1 MRKVNS
7 QRTAAEKAAP
17 DYYEKWLEHMEERPS
32 TTDDC
37 ITPEAVYEAVLD
49 WAKHEYGIGP
59 GTRIL
64 RPFWPGRDY
73 QQEDY
78 GGDCVVIDNPP
89 FSIISQIVRW
99 YEARGVKYF
108 LFAPGL
114 TLFNV
119 AKDFDNVGHVII
131 HDSVEYQ
138 NGAKVAT
145 GFITNLSD
153 ALVHVSPQLNRAVL
167 ETQKQE
173 RSNNAQKARKRIAW
187 PDEIINAATLRMIA
201 PYTEL
206 KIGRNECARISKPDN
221 SQSTIYGGGMLVSE
235 RIAARIKAARA
246 EAAVKGAGRIAAR
259 AEAAAKGAEHIELSE
274 RERGIVRR
282 LSAKDGPR
290 QGTE

>member
-1 MRKVNS
+1 MSKINS
-7 QRTAAEKAAP
+7 QHTAAEKAAP
-17 DYYEKWLEHMEERPS
+17 DYYEKWLERARGKGGVERPL

-37 ITPEAVYEAVLD
+37 FTPEAVYEAVLD

-59 GTRIL
+59 DTRIL
-64 RPFWPGRDY
+64 RPFWPDGDY

-108 LFAPGL
+108 LFAPGMM
-114 TLFNV
+114 LFSV
-119 AKDFDNVGHVII
+119 IKSHADVGCVII
-131 HDSVEYQ
+131 HGSIEYL

-145 GFITNLSD
+145 GFVTNLSD
-153 ALVHVSPQLNRAVL
+153 ARVHVSPQLSRAVR
-167 ETQKQE
+167 EAQKQG
-173 RSNNAQKARKRIAW
+173 RPNNAQTARKRIAW
-187 PDEIINAATLRMIA
+187 PDEIISAATLKMIA

-206 KIGRNECARISKPDN
+206 KIGRDECARITKPDN
-221 SQSTIYGGGMLVSE
+221 TKTEIFGGGMLVSE
-235 RIAARIKAARA
+235 RIAAR
-246 EAAVKGAGRIAAR
+246 VKAAR

-274 RERGIVRR
+274 REREIVRR

-290 QGTE
+290 QDTK

>member
-17 DYYEKWLEHMEERPS
+17 DYYEKWLERARGKGGVERLLTP
-32 TTDDC
+32 DDYF
-37 ITPEAVYEAVLD
+37 TPEAVYEAVLD

-59 GTRIL
+59 DTRIL
-64 RPFWPGRDY
+64 RPFWPGGDY

-99 YEARGVKYF
+99 YEARGVRYF
-108 LFAPGL
+108 MFSPGL
-114 TLFNV
+114 TLFNLLKSHEDV
-119 AKDFDNVGHVII
+119 CYVII
-131 HDSVEYQ
+131 HGSIEYL

-145 GFITNLSD
+145 GFVTNLSD
-153 ALVHVSPQLNRAVL
+153 ARVHVSPQLSRAVL
-167 ETQKQE
+167 EAQKQG
-173 RSNNAQKARKRIAW
+173 RPNNAQAARKRIAW
-187 PDEIINAATLRMIA
+187 PDEIITAATLKMIA

-206 KIGRNECARISKPDN
+206 KIGRNECARITKPDN
-221 SQSTIYGGGMLVSE
+221 TKTEIFGGGMLVSE
-235 RIAARIKAARA
+235 RIAAR
-246 EAAVKGAGRIAAR
+246 VKAAR

-274 RERGIVRR
+274 REREIVRR
-282 LSAKDGPR
+282 LSAKDEPQ

>member
-1 MRKVNS
+1 M
-7 QRTAAEKAAP
+7 
-17 DYYEKWLEHMEERPS
+17 ERPL

-37 ITPEAVYEAVLD
+37 FTPEAVYKAVLD

-59 GTRIL
+59 DTCIL
-64 RPFWPGRDY
+64 RPFWPGGDY

-89 FSIISQIVRW
+89 FSIISQILRW

-108 LFAPGL
+108 LFAPGQ
-114 TLFNV
+114 TLFN
-119 AKDFDNVGHVII
+119 AGKYCENVCYVII
-131 HDSVEYQ
+131 HDSIEYQ

-145 GFITNLSD
+145 GFVTNLSD
-153 ALVHVSPQLNRAVL
+153 ARVHVSPQLSRAVR
-167 ETQKQE
+167 EAQKQG
-173 RSNNAQKARKRIAW
+173 RPNNAQAARKRIAW
-187 PDEIINAATLRMIA
+187 PDEIISAAMLRMIA

-206 KIGRNECARISKPDN
+206 KIGRDECTRIKKLDN
-221 SQSTIYGGGMLVSE
+221 TKTEIFGGGMLVSE
-235 RIAARIKAARA
+235 RIAAR
-246 EAAVKGAGRIAAR
+246 VKAAR

-274 RERGIVRR
+274 REREIVRR

>member
-1 MRKVNS
+1 MSKINS

-37 ITPEAVYEAVLD
+37 FTPEAVYEAVLD

-64 RPFWPGRDY
+64 RPFWPGGDY

-114 TLFNV
+114 TLFNLL
-119 AKDFDNVGHVII
+119 KSHEDVGCVII
-131 HDSVEYQ
+131 HDSIKYQ

-145 GFITNLSD
+145 GFVTNLSD
-153 ALVHVSPQLNRAVL
+153 ARVHVSPQLNRAVL
-167 ETQKQE
+167 EAQKQE
-173 RSNNAQKARKRIAW
+173 RSNNAQAARKRIVW
-187 PDEIINAATLRMIA
+187 PDEIISAATLKMIA

-206 KIGRNECARISKPDN
+206 KIGRDECAHITKLGNTKTVIFGS
-221 SQSTIYGGGMLVSE
+221 GMLVSE
-235 RIAARIKAARA
+235 RIAARVKAARVKAARA
-246 EAAVKGAGRIAAR
+246 NTV
-259 AEAAAKGAEHIELSE
+259 KGAEHIELSE
-274 RERGIVRR
+274 REREIVRR

>member
-37 ITPEAVYEAVLD
+37 FTPEAVYEAVLD

-59 GTRIL
+59 DTRIL
-64 RPFWPGRDY
+64 RPFWPGGDY
-73 QQEDY
+73 RQEDY

-114 TLFNV
+114 MLFNV

-131 HDSVEYQ
+131 HDTVEYQ

-153 ALVHVSPQLNRAVL
+153 ARVHVSPQLSRAVR
-167 ETQKQE
+167 EAQKQGQP
-173 RSNNAQKARKRIAW
+173 NNAQAARRRIVW
-187 PDEIINAATLRMIA
+187 PDEIISTARLRMIA
-201 PYTEL
+201 PYEEL
-206 KIGRNECARISKPDN
+206 KIGRDECACITKPDK
-221 SQSTIYGGGMLVSE
+221 TKTVIFGGGMLVSE
-235 RIAARIKAARA
+235 RIAARVKAARVKAPRAEAARA
-246 EAAVKGAGRIAAR
+246 EAG
-259 AEAAAKGAEHIELSE
+259 AKGAEHIELSE
-274 RERGIVRR
+274 REMEIVRR
-282 LSAKDGPR
+282 LSAKDGPL

>member
-17 DYYEKWLEHMEERPS
+17 DYYEKWLEHMRDGGAERPL

-37 ITPEAVYEAVLD
+37 VTPEAVYEAVLD

-59 GTRIL
+59 DTRIL
-64 RPFWPGRDY
+64 RPFWPGGDY

-99 YEARGVKYF
+99 YAARGVRYF

-114 TLFNV
+114 TLFNA
-119 AKDFDNVGHVII
+119 AKDFDNVGYVII

-145 GFITNLSD
+145 GFVTNLSD
-153 ALVHVSPQLNRAVL
+153 ARVHVSPQLSRAVR
-167 ETQKQE
+167 EAQKQG
-173 RSNNAQKARKRIAW
+173 RPNNAQAARKRIVW
-187 PDEIINAATLRMIA
+187 PDEIISAATLKMIA

-206 KIGRNECARISKPDN
+206 KIGRDECARITKPDN
-221 SQSTIYGGGMLVSE
+221 TKTEIFGGGMLVSE

-246 EAAVKGAGRIAAR
+246 EAA
-259 AEAAAKGAEHIELSE
+259 AKGAEHIELSE
-274 RERGIVRR
+274 REREIVRR

>member
-59 GTRIL
+59 DTRIL

-99 YEARGVKYF
+99 YEARGVRYF

-114 TLFNV
+114 ILFNA
-119 AKDFDNVGHVII
+119 AKDFNNVGHVII
-131 HDSVEYQ
+131 HTTVEYK
-138 NGAKVAT
+138 NGARVAT
-145 GFITNLSD
+145 GFVTNLSD
-153 ALVHVSPQLNRAVL
+153 ARVHVSRRLDQAIQ
-167 ETQKQE
+167 EAQKQGQP
-173 RSNNAQKARKRIAW
+173 NNAPTARKCIAW
-187 PDEIINAATLRMIA
+187 PDEIINAARLRMIA

-206 KIGRNECARISKPDN
+206 KIGKDECASISNLGNAK
-221 SQSTIYGGGMLVSE
+221 THIFGGGLLVSE
-235 RIAARIKAARA
+235 RVAARIKAARVK
-246 EAAVKGAGRIAAR
+246 AAQAKTAR
-259 AEAAAKGAEHIELSE
+259 ANAAKNVEHVELSE
-274 RERGIVRR
+274 RELEIVRR

>member
-1 MRKVNS
+1 MSKINS

-37 ITPEAVYEAVLD
+37 FTPEAVYEAVLD

-59 GTRIL
+59 DTRIL

-114 TLFNV
+114 TLFGISQSHDNV
-119 AKDFDNVGHVII
+119 AYIII
-131 HDSVEYQ
+131 HETIKYQ
-138 NGAKVAT
+138 NGARVAT
-145 GFITNLSD
+145 GFVTNLSD
-153 ALVHVSPQLNRAVL
+153 ARVHISPQLDRAVR
-167 ETQKQE
+167 EAQE
-173 RSNNAQKARKRIAW
+173 RKHPENAQPARKRIAW
-187 PDEIINAATLRMIA
+187 PDEIISAATLKMIA

-206 KIGRNECARISKPDN
+206 KIGRDECAHIKKLDN
-221 SQSTIYGGGMLVSE
+221 TKTVIFGSGLLVSE
-235 RIAARIKAARA
+235 RIAARVKAARVKAAQAKAARA
-246 EAAVKGAGRIAAR
+246 N
-259 AEAAAKGAEHIELSE
+259 AAKNVEHVELSE
-274 RERGIVRR
+274 REREIVRR

-290 QGTE
+290 QDTE